1 MKNNLLLLLL
11 AVCTVA
17 TAQNT
22 WVQKPFY
29 GGGTRNL
36 ASGFSIGSKAY
47 IFVGG
52 SDTALTADMWEYDT
66 LTTVWTQKNDFPG
79 GAREAAVAFAIGN
92 KGYLGT
98 GKDWSGN
105 SFNDFWEYDPA
116 NDTWTQKADFAGT
129 ARYSAAGF
137 SIGNKGYIGTGNDGA
152 PQNDFYEYD
161 PANDTWT
168 MKAFFTGLERNGAFG
183 FSIGN
188 KGYLGGGGSYN
199 DFYEYNPANDTW
211 TPKADVTIYD
221 LVYGTAFSISNI
233 GYLLSG
239 SSGSGSNF
247 AAYDPATDTW
257 VQLANLA
264 SGRNQA
270 VGFSIGNKGYIGTGH
285 DGNGRR
291 RDFWQ
296 YTPCPTVPTAVITAN
311 GPTSICAGDTL
322 VLTANSGTGY
332 VWSANGVTTQSLA
345 VTQSGIYSV
354 IVSNACGT
362 ATSANLEVTVFSAAT
377 ANFSLY
383 PDSTQPLHYIAE
395 NLATG
400 AAPLT
405 YLWAWGDG
413 TTDNTAYPSH
423 TYDIAGTYTI
433 CLTVTDANGCNDTY
447 CNDYAFKTASPIAY
461 VQVIDGLTGIE
472 DNALNSFKLYPNPA
486 ANIVTV
492 ELETSLA
499 SSESIYQLQDVTGK
513 VLLSGLA
520 SGETKFSLDIST
532 LSKGI
537 YLLSLQNN
545 AGRATKKI
553 EVVK

>member
-11 AVCTVA
+11 AVCSIA

-29 GGGTRNL
+29 GGGTRSL

-79 GAREAAVAFAIGN
+79 TAREAAVSFAIGN
-92 KGYLGT
+92 KGYMGT
-98 GKDWSGN
+98 GMDWSGN
-105 SFNDFWEYDPA
+105 FNNEFWEYDPA

-129 ARYSAAGF
+129 GRYSAVGF
-137 SIGNKGYIGTGNDGA
+137 SIGSKGYIGTGNDGA
-152 PQNDFYEYD
+152 NQNDFYEYN

-168 MKAFFTGLERNGAFG
+168 QKAFFTGLERYGAFG

-188 KGYLGGGGSYN
+188 KGYLGGGGTYN

-211 TPKADVTIYD
+211 TQKADVTIYD
-221 LVYGTAFSISNI
+221 LIYATGFSINNT

-247 AAYDPATDTW
+247 AAYDPAADTW

-264 SGRNQA
+264 STRNQA
-270 VGFSIGNKGYIGTGH
+270 VGFSIGNKGYIGTGN

-296 YTPCPTVPTAVITAN
+296 YTPCTTIPTATITAN

-322 VLTANSGTGY
+322 ILTANSGTGY
-332 VWSANGVTTQSLA
+332 VWSANGVTTQSLE
-345 VTQSGIYSV
+345 VTQSGTYSV
-354 IVSNACGT
+354 IVSSACGT
-362 ATSANLEVTVFSAAT
+362 ATSDNLEVTVYSNPAT
-377 ANFSLY
+377 SDFDLY
-383 PDSTQPLHYIAE
+383 PDTTQPLHYIAE
-395 NLATG
+395 NNATG
-400 AAPLT
+400 TAPLD

-423 TYDIAGTYTI
+423 TYDISGTYTI
-433 CLTVTDANGCNDTY
+433 CLTVTDANGCSDTY

-461 VQVIDGLTGIE
+461 VQVVDGLTGIE
-472 DNALNSFKLYPNPA
+472 DNALNSFSIYPNPA
-486 ANIVTV
+486 ANTVTV
-492 ELETSLA
+492 ELQNSLTSG
-499 SSESIYQLQDVTGK
+499 ESIYQLQDVTGK
-513 VLLSGLA
+513 LMLSGTINA
-520 SGETKFSLDIST
+520 TKFNLDVSA
-532 LSKGI
+532 LSKGV
-537 YLLSLQNN
+537 YFLSLQTND
-545 AGRATKKI
+545 GRATKKI